1 MNAYT
6 RPASRFAVAAGL
18 IAVALVART
27 ASADAEIY
35 QTTLTS
41 TVWVLAKSSEGT
53 SSGTGVLIDADRK
66 LVITNAHVVGD
77 CRNAVLFFADMENG
91 RPKVDRQHYYDNV
104 KKLGLRGRIV
114 AVDRKR
120 DLALIE
126 IDRIPEGAKPAILAP
141 TSALPGEA
149 VNSVGNP
156 GASEALW
163 VFTSGTVRSV
173 YKKTFRSGAGE
184 HEFTVLETQAP
195 INSGDSGGPVVN
207 AKGEL
212 VAVAQ
217 AISPK
222 ARLVTY
228 CVDISEVRDFLD
240 SPWKP
245 APLPV
250 EEVLKSTDLTYTK
263 HETGHF
269 EVKLTPETDQTVS
282 VFIAKDV
289 EYFERADV
297 RRIWTLAQVT
307 KEAPTSDTMTK
318 LLEQSARTKI
328 GAWSIERN
336 PAGEWLIVYC
346 VKMDATAAP
355 DAVKSTM
362 NYVGKLSV
370 AMKKELAPEA
380 KTTSSTETLNAW
392 LAN

>member
-1 MNAYT
+1 MNAYSRNVSRLAVT
-6 RPASRFAVAAGL
+6 AGLILASLAARPAS
-18 IAVALVART
+18 
-27 ASADAEIY
+27 ADPTIY
-35 QTTLTS
+35 QTTLAS
-41 TVWVLAKSSEGT
+41 TVWVLAKNSEGT

-77 CRNAVLFFADMENG
+77 CRNAVLFFADMEND

-104 KKLGLRGRIV
+104 KKLGLRGRVV

-126 IDRIPEGAKPAILAP
+126 IDRIPEGVKPAILAA

-156 GASEALW
+156 GTSEALW

-173 YKKTFRSGAGE
+173 YKKTFRSGAGD

-228 CVDISEVRDFLD
+228 CVDVSEVRDFLE

-250 EEVLKSTDLTYTK
+250 EEVLKRTELEYTK

-297 RRIWTLAQVT
+297 RRIWTLAQT
-307 KEAPTSDTMTK
+307 SKEAPTTDTMTK

-346 VKMDATAAP
+346 VKMDATASP

-370 AMKKELAPEA
+370 TMKKELAPAA
-380 KTTSSTETLNAW
+380 KTASSTDTLNSW

>member
-1 MNAYT
+1 MNALT
-6 RPASRFAVAAGL
+6 LPLGRLILTTTLVVAGFAARPAS
-18 IAVALVART
+18 
-27 ASADAEIY
+27 ADPTIY
-35 QTTLTS
+35 QSTLAS
-41 TVWVLAKSSEGT
+41 TVWVLSKNSDGT

-77 CRNAVLFFADMENG
+77 SRNAVIFFPEIENE
-91 RPKVDRQHYYDNV
+91 RPKVDRQHYLDNV
-104 KKLGLRGRIV
+104 KKLGVRGRIV

-126 IDRIPEGAKPAILAP
+126 IDRIPEGAKPVLLAAN
-141 TSALPGEA
+141 SALPGDA

-156 GASEALW
+156 GSTEALW

-173 YKKTFRSGAGE
+173 YKKQFRTGVGE
-184 HEFTVLETQAP
+184 HEFTVVETQAP

-217 AISPK
+217 AIAPK

-228 CVDISEVRDFLD
+228 CVDVNEVRDFID

-250 EEVLKSTDLTYTK
+250 EEVLKRTELEYTK

-282 VFIAKDV
+282 VFVAKDV

-307 KEAPTSDTMTK
+307 KEAPTSETMTK

-328 GAWSIERN
+328 GAWTVERN

-346 VKMDATAAP
+346 VKMDATSSP

-362 NYVGKLSV
+362 NYVAKLS
-370 AMKKELAPEA
+370 ATMKKELTPAA
-380 KTTSSTETLNAW
+380 KTASASDTLSSW

>member
-163 VFTSGTVRSV
+163 GFTSGTVRSV

>member
-1 MNAYT
+1 MNAS
-6 RPASRFAVAAGL
+6 SRNFGRLAMTAGL
-18 IAVALVART
+18 ILASLAARS
-27 ASADAEIY
+27 ASADATIY
-35 QTTLTS
+35 QSTLAS
-41 TVWVLAKSSEGT
+41 TVWVLAKGSEGT
-53 SSGTGVLIDADRK
+53 SSGTGILIDADRK

-77 CRNAVLFFADMENG
+77 CRNAVLFFADMEND
-91 RPKVDRQHYYDNV
+91 RPKVERQHYYDNV

-120 DLALIE
+120 DLALIQ
-126 IDRIPEGAKPAILAP
+126 IDRIPEGAKPAILAA

-156 GASEALW
+156 GASDALW

-173 YKKTFRSGAGE
+173 YKKTFRSGAGD

-207 AKGEL
+207 DKGEL

-228 CVDISEVRDFLD
+228 CVDVSEVRDFLD

-297 RRIWTLAQVT
+297 RRIWTLAQTT
-307 KEAPTSDTMTK
+307 KEAPTADTMTK

-346 VKMDATAAP
+346 VKMDATAPP

-370 AMKKELAPEA
+370 TMKKELTPAA
-380 KTTSSTETLNAW
+380 KTASSTETLNSW